1 MLSFQNRTQTT
12 LPWLTWLWFTPPSLI
27 LLPYTDLTPRDILC
41 ISLCF
46 EWLLKKKTAAFD
58 ALWYG
63 CFDYSHDN
71 LAEATDSNGS
81 LVAGSPNVKHRSKD
95 CVYTANSTVG
105 LISGSS
111 FPFVSQLSVGFLL
124 KTKQLTE
131 RARMVAVVFT
141 AHYFSIMHVQV
152 LCKSI
157 TLHVVLFSIAV
168 KFNFYFSAQLIHE
181 LPAIVILYVISK
193 ICKVVK

>member
-157 TLHVVLFSIAV
+157 TLYVVLFSIAV

>member
-131 RARMVAVVFT
+131 SARMVAVVFT

>member
-12 LPWLTWLWFTPPSLI
+12 LPWLTCLWFTPPSLI
-27 LLPYTDLTPRDILC
+27 LLPYTDFGRKTKGHLVHIFVFWVAP
-41 ISLCF
+41 
-46 EWLLKKKTAAFD
+46 EKKKTAAFD

-105 LISGSS
+105 LIGGSS

-131 RARMVAVVFT
+131 RAKMVAVVFT
-141 AHYFSIMHVQV
+141 VHYFSIMHV
-152 LCKSI
+152 
-157 TLHVVLFSIAV
+157 
-168 KFNFYFSAQLIHE
+168 
-181 LPAIVILYVISK
+181 
-193 ICKVVK
+193 